1 MKNLFEG
8 DSYYVQFA
16 RCAYKR
22 LMARNPFS
30 YADVMAD
37 FNGCSR
43 SDGRDSGVSNS
54 LYYGE
59 LKKAFPDL
67 CKAICQRCGNEC
79 IQKYGNNRSRTFRY
93 VGEDN
98 DPLAD
103 MRNAVVIKDIGRY
116 WRFCQD
122 SAGFF
127 PMSWLEYFFDKS
139 RDLIE
144 IKGQRGHKGKQ
155 VLSASID
162 RMLTNIDLL
171 PRLYEFIV
179 NRRVIAVRYKPYDEE
194 ERELTFHPHFL
205 KEFNGRW
212 HLLGHADGQQPEM
225 GYNIA
230 LDRICGKLRELEKTA
245 YLPAPKGFYE
255 EFFRNIVGVTHL
267 KQIDGQPNGPQHIR
281 IRAHQHYIYMLTDTK
296 KMHPS
301 QTVVTPYGP
310 HDDGEYGDFDIYVEV
325 NNELIGR
332 ILQMGDGL
340 EVVAPQQVRDIV
352 ARRIGRMYAHYRPE
366 NGE

>member
-1 MKNLFEG
+1 MRNLFKG

-16 RCAYKR
+16 KYAYER
-22 LMARNPFS
+22 LMTQKPFS

-37 FNGCSR
+37 FNSCSR
-43 SDGRDSGVSNS
+43 TDGLESGVSNS

-67 CKAICQRCGNEC
+67 CKAICQKCGNGC
-79 IQKYGNNRSRTFRY
+79 IQKRGNNRNRTFLY
-93 VGEDN
+93 VGEDK
-98 DPLAD
+98 DPLSD
-103 MRNAVVIKDIGRY
+103 MRNAVVIKDIKRY
-116 WRFCQD
+116 WNFCQN

-127 PMSWLEYFFDKS
+127 PMSWLEYFFRDS
-139 RDLIE
+139 RDLID
-144 IKGQRGHKGKQ
+144 IKNRRHEGEQ
-155 VLSASID
+155 VLSASLD

-171 PRLYEFIV
+171 PCLYKFIV
-179 NRRVIAVRYKPYDEE
+179 NRKVISVRYKPYDEE
-194 ERELTFHPHFL
+194 ERELTFHPHYL

-212 HLLGHADGQQPEM
+212 HLLGHAEGQEPDM

-230 LDRICGKLRELEKTA
+230 LDRICGKPREMEKTA

-255 EFFRNIVGVTHL
+255 EFFRNIVGVSHL
-267 KQIDGQPNGPQHIR
+267 KQVAGRGNMPQHIQ
-281 IRAHQHYIYMLTDTK
+281 IRAHQHYIFMLTETK
-296 KMHPS
+296 KIHPS
-301 QTVVTPYGP
+301 QTVAVPYGP

-340 EVVAPQQVRDIV
+340 EVMAPQQVRELV
-352 ARRIGRMYAHYRPE
+352 AHRISLMYDRYRPK